1 MKEEKNLSVYSGLAL
16 AMVLLAAVLFY
27 PYRKAER
34 PAAEVESP
42 LRLPS
47 ADDLGPD
54 HEPDSQ
60 QEGAGLET
68 EREGE
73 GRDSASLGAQAAEGE
88 GVSGQGGEDGGVSP
102 SVGYRS
108 TGVSEG
114 QGVGLSGSASAPD
127 PMQAGSDDDP
137 ISVGSAGEAARRKRA
152 GYKPGLIRSQAGG
165 GERADP
171 ALRALKTSLQKALA
185 ASGSLEL
192 ARLGKLLDGPD
203 LAGAIPKV
211 QKALVLVKR
220 IEAVGQ
226 RVSRL
231 DEEFN
236 LKRIE
241 LQADRQARG
250 GREGALRREI
260 SDMERQLRGNALE
273 QAGLRKEL
281 ESIAGK
287 TPPPDPAQSRM
298 PFNLPVSGAARTAVQ
313 TAYAQLGKPYVWGA
327 DGTRSYDCS
336 GLVMHAWD
344 KAGVDML
351 HSSRIQSRT
360 FPTVGRN
367 ALAPGDLLYFYNP
380 VHHVAMYV
388 GEGKMIHA
396 PATGDVVRVAPV
408 NWKNFV
414 WANRPQPKPQR

>member
-1 MKEEKNLSVYSGLAL
+1 MLYAGLAL
-16 AMVLLAAVLFY
+16 AMLLLAADLLR
-27 PYRKAER
+27 PYRKAEITEGIES
-34 PAAEVESP
+34 AA
-42 LRLPS
+42 RLPS
-47 ADDLGPD
+47 ADDLD
-54 HEPDSQ
+54 HGPDSQ
-60 QEGAGLET
+60 QEGADIET
-68 EREGE
+68 EGE
-73 GRDSASLGAQAAEGE
+73 GQDSVSLGAQAAEGE
-88 GVSGQGGEDGGVSP
+88 GVSGQAGEDGGVSP
-102 SVGYRS
+102 SAGPGA

-114 QGVGLSGSASAPD
+114 QGDGPSGSAPAPA
-127 PMQAGSDDDP
+127 PTQAGSDDDP
-137 ISVGSAGEAARRKRA
+137 KSIALAGDTARRERA
-152 GYKPGLIRSQAGG
+152 GPKPGSTKTRTGG
-165 GERADP
+165 AERVAP

-185 ASGSLEL
+185 ASGSAEL

-211 QKALVLVKR
+211 QKALALVKR
-220 IEAVGQ
+220 MDAVGRQ
-226 RVSRL
+226 VSRL

-241 LQADRQARG
+241 LRADRRSRG
-250 GREGALRREI
+250 GREGALRREL
-260 SDMERQLRGNALE
+260 SDMERQLRGKTLE

-287 TPPPDPAQSRM
+287 TPPPDPLQSRM
-298 PFNLPVSGAARTAVQ
+298 PFNLPVSGAARTVVQ
-313 TAYAQLGKPYVWGA
+313 TAYAQIGKPYVWGA

-344 KAGVDML
+344 KAGVDMA

-360 FPTVGRN
+360 FPRVPRN

-388 GEGKMIHA
+388 GKGKMIHA

-414 WANRPQPKPQR
+414 WANRPQPKPKR